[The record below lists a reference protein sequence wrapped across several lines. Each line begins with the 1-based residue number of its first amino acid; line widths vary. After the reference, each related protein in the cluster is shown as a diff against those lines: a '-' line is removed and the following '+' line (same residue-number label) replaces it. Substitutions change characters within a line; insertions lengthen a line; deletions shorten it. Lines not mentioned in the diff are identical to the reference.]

1 MSKPISVTQSFVIF
15 PLGLRRFALPTAD
28 VVELTRTGFVQ
39 KFPHTTSGLTGVL
52 MRRGGALPV
61 WDVTRTLLGGGK
73 ETLKYWLITRRNF
86 AGNELTAI
94 PVSGE
99 CQMLNLEM
107 QPPPPGS
114 AEFVQGV
121 LPVEDQ
127 WVEVIEL
134 AHLVAPRKPGALGST
149 RQQ

>member
-1 MSKPISVTQSFVIF
+1 MSLPLPAKESFVIF
-15 PLGLRRFALPTAD
+15 PLGVRRFALPTAD

-39 KFPHTTSGLTGVL
+39 KFPHLTSGLTGVL
-52 MRRGGALPV
+52 MRRGCVLPV
-61 WDVTRTLLGGGK
+61 WDVTRTLLGPGK
-73 ETLKYWLITRRNF
+73 ETLKFWLVTRRNF

-99 CQMLNLEM
+99 CQMLNVEM

-114 AEFVQGV
+114 AQYVQGV

-127 WVEVIEL
+127 WVEVLEL
-134 AHLVAPRKPGALGST
+134 AHLAAPRKSGALGSAK
-149 RQQ
+149 QQ